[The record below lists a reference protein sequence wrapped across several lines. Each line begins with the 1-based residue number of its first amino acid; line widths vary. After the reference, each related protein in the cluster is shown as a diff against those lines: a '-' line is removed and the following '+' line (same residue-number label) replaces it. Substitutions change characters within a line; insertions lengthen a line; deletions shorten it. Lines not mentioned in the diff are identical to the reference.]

1 MITCCNANIKDR
13 AYGLIHVILINHIN
27 ISEYLE
33 MAKLHISVIY
43 GEDHP
48 LYAITLT
55 GLLDELSMY
64 ERLRGLKP
72 SNIKSKCPTKKHHE
86 QELTYDT
93 DRFEDVTNLEL
104 NNSDNQSKLIAG

>member
-1 MITCCNANIKDR
+1 M
-13 AYGLIHVILINHIN
+13 N

-33 MAKLHISVIY
+33 MAKLHITVIY

-64 ERLRGLKP
+64 ERLKGLKP
-72 SNIKSKCPTKKHHE
+72 SYIKSNCPTKNYHQ

-93 DRFEDVTNLEL
+93 DRFEDVTNIEL

>member
-1 MITCCNANIKDR
+1 
-13 AYGLIHVILINHIN
+13 
-27 ISEYLE
+27 
-33 MAKLHISVIY
+33 MAKSQILVIY

-48 LYAITLT
+48 LYSITLT

-64 ERLRGLKP
+64 ERLKGLKP
-72 SNIKSKCPTKKHHE
+72 SNSKSNCTTKKYHK

-104 NNSDNQSKLIAG
+104 YNADNQSKLIAG

>member
-1 MITCCNANIKDR
+1 M
-13 AYGLIHVILINHIN
+13 N

-48 LYAITLT
+48 LYKITLT

-64 ERLRGLKP
+64 ERMKGLNP
-72 SNIKSKCPTKKHHE
+72 SNIKSNRPTKKYHE
-86 QELTYDT
+86 QELTFDT

-104 NNSDNQSKLIAG
+104 DNSDNQSKLISG

>member
-1 MITCCNANIKDR
+1 
-13 AYGLIHVILINHIN
+13 
-27 ISEYLE
+27 

-48 LYAITLT
+48 LYKITLT

-64 ERLRGLKP
+64 ERMKGLNP
-72 SNIKSKCPTKKHHE
+72 SNIKSNRPTKKYHE

-104 NNSDNQSKLIAG
+104 DNSDNQSKLISGWISCYSTYIYVLIFRLTHVKI